1 MRQRSSLGVVSGNR
15 IQHGVWGKMAEK
27 TNKKQSSED
36 TLLHQETA
44 VNVQGNTDRAGA
56 GLGGEDF

>member
-27 TNKKQSSED
+27 ANKQSSED

-44 VNVQGNTDRAGA
+44 VNVQGNTDRTGA
-56 GLGGEDF
+56 GLGGGDF